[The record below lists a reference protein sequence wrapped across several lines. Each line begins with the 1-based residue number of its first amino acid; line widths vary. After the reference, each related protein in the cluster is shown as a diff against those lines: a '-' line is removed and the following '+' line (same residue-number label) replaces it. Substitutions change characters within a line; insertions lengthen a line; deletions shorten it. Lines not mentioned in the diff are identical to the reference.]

1 MKYNMKYLFTMLL
14 ATLLY
19 GCNETAKDKS
29 IEVTATQTDSGTTK
43 IEGDTSKKS
52 LATTTIAFA
61 ETAHDFGIIKEGE
74 IVEYDFKFTNTGTH
88 PLVISD
94 AKASCGCTIPEWTKD
109 PVLPNEAGK
118 LKIKYNSS
126 GKDGK
131 IHKTV
136 SVFANTTPELSTL
149 DINVEV
155 KAKDNSMGPL
165 KK

>member
-1 MKYNMKYLFTMLL
+1 MKYIIAALL
-14 ATLLY
+14 ATVLFA
-19 GCNETAKDKS
+19 CNETEKEKS
-29 IEVTATQTDSGTTK
+29 IEVNASQTDSGTTK
-43 IEGDTSKKS
+43 IEGDTSNKS
-52 LATTTIAFA
+52 LPTTTIAFT

-74 IVEYDFKFTNTGTH
+74 VVEYDFKFTNTGTH

-109 PVLPNEAGK
+109 PVLPNAEGK